1 MMNFMQALIF
11 LLRNFLSP
19 AFCRPE
25 ARLQKLL
32 HERLSRTWKTGPG
45 PSRPASQPSD
55 TQEFADGQSISGLH
69 LSQGE
74 VRANT

>member
-32 HERLSRTWKTGPG
+32 HERLSRN
-45 PSRPASQPSD
+45 
-55 TQEFADGQSISGLH
+55 TQSP
-69 LSQGE
+69 LSPQVE
-74 VRANT
+74 YANARIGMYDAYGAVWD